1 MRKMFFLVL
10 AAAALL
16 LMVPAQNAQAQSETP
31 RVEFGVHYSRLRLR
45 DFDATDHGVG
55 TRLTM
60 NITDGLSVEGEFNFF
75 PRGRDNLAAPTG
87 FSGVS
92 QRSQGL
98 LIAFLWPNQKLTAST
113 SQAEVQLSAPVRI
126 SDDNGDDEDP
136 SVMLARDGRF
146 YVAWSSK
153 RQDGVNIYIKS
164 SADGQTWSTEELVTI
179 GPGED
184 YYPSLA
190 QTRDGTFHIAW
201 FRLERAQEDI
211 DIWYSGKTG
220 NRELYES
227 RSDDGGLWWAPERQI
242 THIAEEDDFP
252 HMIETSEGEKILAWT
267 RYRQGSPL
275 RDYLSD
281 TSAEIVISRSWDGL
295 NSSVPEVSSPK
306 DEKRRQM
313 DLLPFVFTDAASRQL
328 YLSWTSTRS
337 NSRGNIL
344 LRNMASEQSVYS
356 LLTTE
361 RTSDYDAKIA
371 PTKTPGQYLMV
382 WVSDREGTREIYS
395 RTFHL

>member
-16 LMVPAQNAQAQSETP
+16 LMVSAQNVQAQSEAP

-211 DIWYSGKTG
+211 DIWYSRCRM
-220 NRELYES
+220 REPGQSRYKSPIVRKWNGRPASSRIRATLYTS
-227 RSDDGGLWWAPERQI
+227 SGLQVRLAIGSCTNPGLMMAASGGLPRGRSRRA
-242 THIAEEDDFP
+242 
-252 HMIETSEGEKILAWT
+252 
-267 RYRQGSPL
+267 L
-275 RDYLSD
+275 RR
-281 TSAEIVISRSWDGL
+281 TISL
-295 NSSVPEVSSPK
+295 
-306 DEKRRQM
+306 
-313 DLLPFVFTDAASRQL
+313 
-328 YLSWTSTRS
+328 
-337 NSRGNIL
+337 I
-344 LRNMASEQSVYS
+344 
-356 LLTTE
+356 
-361 RTSDYDAKIA
+361 
-371 PTKTPGQYLMV
+371 
-382 WVSDREGTREIYS
+382 
-395 RTFHL
+395 